1 LRTVCATLLH
11 EPGRREKLEE
21 WSDIA
26 GASSGTL
33 ARVFAHKTGMRF
45 VDWRHQ
51 ARLADA
57 LVRLA

>member
-1 LRTVCATLLH
+1 
-11 EPGRREKLEE
+11 
-21 WSDIA
+21 
-26 GASSGTL
+26 
-33 ARVFAHKTGMRF
+33 VFAHKTGMRF

>member
-1 LRTVCATLLH
+1 
-11 EPGRREKLEE
+11 
-21 WSDIA
+21 
-26 GASSGTL
+26 L